1 MQEAALQ
8 ERFWPY
14 VFLALSSGG
23 TAAVL
28 SALDRPYW
36 LIFLAVFFIVI
47 IFALIRVALHDPVDE
62 PASELVAQH
71 PPGALPA
78 GFGRALLDQ
87 MPLAL
92 VVISPVGRITYGNK
106 AAKRQFPHAK
116 KGDHFATLLRTPAFV
131 DAVNDVIANGGKRKV
146 AFSAG
151 QETKHYYEARIGV
164 LPAGSEFGAAE
175 QILVDIEDRTLEHR
189 SDKMR
194 SDFIA
199 NASHELRTPLA
210 SILGY
215 IETLQGHARD
225 DLKAREKFLK
235 IMHKQASRMQR
246 LVDDLMSLSRI
257 ELNAH
262 VRPSTPCNIFDL
274 VREAVAGLKP
284 LEAENHV
291 VLDCRLPENGPVI
304 PGDRDQLNQV
314 FINLLVN
321 AMKYGNKGETV
332 EIELAPETP
341 ERAGMVGITVRD
353 HGPGIAPKHI
363 ERLTERFYRVNAA
376 QSRNKGGT
384 GLGLAIVKHILQ
396 RHRGQLQIESVEG
409 RGSEFTVWLPATA

>member
-1 MQEAALQ
+1 MQ

-14 VFLALSSGG
+14 VLLALLSAG
-23 TAAVL
+23 TAAIL
-28 SALDRPYW
+28 SVLDRPYW
-36 LIFLAVFFIVI
+36 LIFLAVFFIVV
-47 IFALIRVALHDPVDE
+47 IFALIRIALHDPVEE
-62 PASELVAQH
+62 PASELITHH

-106 AAKRQFPHAK
+106 AAKERFPHVK

-131 DAVNDVIANGGKRKV
+131 DAVNEVIANGGSRKV
-146 AFSAG
+146 AFSSG
-151 QETKHYYEARIGV
+151 QETKRYYEARIGV
-164 LPAGSEFGAAE
+164 LPAGSEFGVSE
-175 QILVDIEDRTLEHR
+175 QILVDIEDRTLERR

-215 IETLQGHARD
+215 IETLQGHARED
-225 DLKAREKFLK
+225 PVAQEKFLK
-235 IMHKQASRMQR
+235 IMNKQASRMQR

-257 ELNAH
+257 EMNAH
-262 VRPSTPCNIFDL
+262 VRPSTPCDIFDL
-274 VREAVAGLKP
+274 VREAIASLKP

-291 VLDCRLPENGPVI
+291 TLDCRLPENGPTV

-314 FINLLVN
+314 FVNLLMN
-321 AMKYGNKGETV
+321 AMKYGDKGETV
-332 EIELAPETP
+332 EVELAPETP
-341 ERAGMVGITVRD
+341 ESAGMLGITVRD
-353 HGPGIAPKHI
+353 HGQGIAPKHI

-396 RHRGQLQIESVEG
+396 RHRGQLRIESEPG
-409 RGSEFTVWLPATA
+409 QGSEFTVWLPLE